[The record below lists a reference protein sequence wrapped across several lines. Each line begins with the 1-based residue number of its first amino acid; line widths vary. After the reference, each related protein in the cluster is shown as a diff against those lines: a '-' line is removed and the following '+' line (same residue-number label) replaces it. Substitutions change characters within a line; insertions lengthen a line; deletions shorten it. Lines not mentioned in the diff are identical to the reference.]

1 MKRLH
6 NLLLRIMQPDRFL
19 SFCVMGMRGT
29 SLVVKFIFTL
39 FVARFMGFDVLGSY
53 GLVASSS
60 IIASL
65 FFGLTLIHTIS
76 RNAVTQSR
84 EEICQ
89 NLRYYGLYIMIVYL
103 ILFAVSY
110 LIGHFFSETLLFS
123 LILSVILLE
132 HINGDF
138 YRLFLNL
145 SKPFIANLLHF
156 FRTATWMIIYM
167 LLASFV
173 EEIRTLNW
181 LMVFWIIGNLISISV
196 TFYMMRGWPWTDLK
210 LDTPLIQWVKIEFSF
225 ARNQHITG
233 VLTSLSQYWGHFLI
247 SIFLGLELT
256 GVYVFFMQVHSALMN
271 LVCTGVLQIARPKLV
286 RAFKKKS
293 NEYMN
298 IFFKCLRD
306 TSLVTSLMALAAW
319 PMIYI
324 TIQYLNKPLA
334 IEWFPVFSYVLVLFM
349 TKMVYE
355 TLNLIFY
362 SQYRDD
368 LILKIS
374 VVFIVLSLILNTLAV
389 MLFSLWGA
397 VMSQIMVMAVIISLQ
412 ILSIYKLMSD
422 NQEQIIKNA

>member
-6 NLLLRIMQPDRFL
+6 SLLLRIMQPDRFL
-19 SFCVMGMRGT
+19 AFCVMGMRGT

-76 RNAVTQSR
+76 RNAVTQTR

-89 NLRYYGLYIMIVYL
+89 NLRYYGLYIVSIYS
-103 ILFAVSY
+103 ILFLSSFV
-110 LIGHFFSETLLFS
+110 LGHFFSQTLLFN
-123 LILSVILLE
+123 LILCVILLE

-145 SKPFIANLLHF
+145 SQPFIANLLHF

-167 LLASFV
+167 LLASFI
-173 EEIRTLNW
+173 EGIQTLNW
-181 LMVFWIIGNLISISV
+181 LMTFWILGNLISIV
-196 TFYMMRGWPWTDLK
+196 CTLYMMRDWPWTGLK
-210 LDTPLIQWVKIEFSF
+210 LNTRLFKWVKTEFSF
-225 ARNQHITG
+225 ARNQHVTS

-256 GVYVFFMQVHSALMN
+256 GVYVFFMQVQSALMN
-271 LVCTGVLQIARPKLV
+271 LACTGVLQIARPKLV
-286 RAFKKKS
+286 RAFKNKT

-334 IEWFPVFSYVLVLFM
+334 IEWFPIFSYVLVLFM

-368 LILKIS
+368 LVLKIS
-374 VVFIVLSLILNTLAV
+374 IVFIILSLALNTLAV

-397 VMSQIMVMAVIISLQ
+397 VLSQIVVMVIIIIMQ
-412 ILSIYKLMSD
+412 ICGIRKLIKE
-422 NQEQIIKNA
+422 NQENVIKNA

>member
-1 MKRLH
+1 MKQLH
-6 NLLLRIMQPDRFL
+6 SLLLRILQPDRFL
-19 SFCVMGMRGT
+19 AFCVMGMRGT
-29 SLVVKFIFTL
+29 SLVVKFLFTL

-53 GLVASSS
+53 GLVASTS

-76 RNAVTQSR
+76 RNAVTQTH

-89 NLRYYGLYIMIVYL
+89 NLRYYGLYILGVYSV
-103 ILFAVSY
+103 LFICSY
-110 LIGHFFSETLLFS
+110 IIGHFFSETLLFT

-145 SKPFIANLLHF
+145 SQPFIANLLHF

-167 LLASFV
+167 LLASFI
-173 EEIRTLNW
+173 EEVRTLNW
-181 LMVFWIIGNLISISV
+181 LMVFWILGNLISISC
-196 TFYMMRGWPWTDLK
+196 TLYMMRDWPWTGLK
-210 LDTPLIQWVKIEFSF
+210 LDTPLFQWVKIEFSF

-233 VLTSLSQYWGHFLI
+233 VLTALSQYWGHFLI

-256 GVYVFFMQVHSALMN
+256 GVYVFFMQVQSALMN

-293 NEYMN
+293 NEYMD

-324 TIQYLNKPLA
+324 TIQYLDKPLA
-334 IEWFPVFSYVLVLFM
+334 ITWFPIFSYVLLLFM
-349 TKMVYE
+349 TKMIYE

-368 LILKIS
+368 IVLKIS
-374 VVFIVLSLILNTLAV
+374 IVSILLSLVLNTLAV

-397 VMSQIMVMAVIISLQ
+397 VLSQIMVMVVIIVMQ
-412 ILSIYKLMSD
+412 IYFISALLRENTNLRKI
-422 NQEQIIKNA
+422 EA